1 MTLKHFIERPVLAS
15 VISIVIVIAGLIGL
29 ATLPVE
35 QYPDIA
41 PPTVMVRASYPGAS
55 AETIQKSVIVPL
67 EQAINGVEDM
77 TYMTSSAA
85 VGSASVTVYFRQ
97 GINADMAAVNVQN
110 RISRATGQ
118 LPSEVTQI
126 GVTTM
131 KRQTSMVKIFSLY
144 SPDDSYDET
153 FLSNYL
159 KINIEPRVLRIA
171 GVGEAFTLG
180 ADYSMRI
187 WLKPDVMAQYKLIPS
202 DVTAALAEQNIESA
216 TGTLGENSQNTF
228 QYTMKYRGRLM
239 TPEEFGEIVLLAQ
252 PDGTILHLSKTAAHR
267 DIPVLGVNL
276 GSLGFMAEL
285 ESKDLSRLRD
295 LCDGK
300 YEIESHMMLDVS
312 VQRDGRVIYSNLA
325 LNEALIARGNISRVI
340 RLQIFTE
347 QGKLVDVAGDG
358 VIVASP
364 TGSTAYSLSAGGP
377 VVEPTA
383 RNFIVSPICA
393 HSVHAN
399 AYVLSP
405 ERVITVQT
413 EKNSY
418 KPVLLSV
425 DGGRAFSLRSG
436 DSIEVRRSKFD
447 TKLVRL
453 SKRSFC
459 EILQKKMLMG
469 GTSNEE

>member
-1 MTLKHFIERPVLAS
+1 MLRKVILCPNPYRDAQLRVAKEAKRVLDE
-15 VISIVIVIAGLIGL
+15 VGCPNVVCLPFRNQEPPEGYGL
-29 ATLPVE
+29 
-35 QYPDIA
+35 
-41 PPTVMVRASYPGAS
+41 
-55 AETIQKSVIVPL
+55 
-67 EQAINGVEDM
+67 
-77 TYMTSSAA
+77 
-85 VGSASVTVYFRQ
+85 
-97 GINADMAAVNVQN
+97 
-110 RISRATGQ
+110 
-118 LPSEVTQI
+118 
-126 GVTTM
+126 
-131 KRQTSMVKIFSLY
+131 
-144 SPDDSYDET
+144 
-153 FLSNYL
+153 
-159 KINIEPRVLRIA
+159 NIEPLQQEIR
-171 GVGEAFTLG
+171 G
-180 ADYSMRI
+180 ADMI
-187 WLKPDVMAQYKLIPS
+187 IA
-202 DVTAALAEQNIESA
+202 
-216 TGTLGENSQNTF
+216 
-228 QYTMKYRGRLM
+228 
-239 TPEEFGEIVLLAQ
+239 FGG
-252 PDGTILHLSKTAAHR
+252 DGTILHLSKTAAHR

-285 ESKDLSRLRD
+285 ESKELSQLRD

-325 LNEALIARGNISRVI
+325 LNEALIARGSISRVI

>member
-1 MTLKHFIERPVLAS
+1 MLRKVILCPNPYRDAQLRVAKEAKRVLDE
-15 VISIVIVIAGLIGL
+15 VGCPNVVCLPFRNQEPPEGYGL
-29 ATLPVE
+29 
-35 QYPDIA
+35 
-41 PPTVMVRASYPGAS
+41 
-55 AETIQKSVIVPL
+55 
-67 EQAINGVEDM
+67 
-77 TYMTSSAA
+77 
-85 VGSASVTVYFRQ
+85 
-97 GINADMAAVNVQN
+97 
-110 RISRATGQ
+110 
-118 LPSEVTQI
+118 
-126 GVTTM
+126 
-131 KRQTSMVKIFSLY
+131 
-144 SPDDSYDET
+144 
-153 FLSNYL
+153 
-159 KINIEPRVLRIA
+159 NIEPLQQEIR
-171 GVGEAFTLG
+171 G
-180 ADYSMRI
+180 ADMI
-187 WLKPDVMAQYKLIPS
+187 IA
-202 DVTAALAEQNIESA
+202 
-216 TGTLGENSQNTF
+216 
-228 QYTMKYRGRLM
+228 
-239 TPEEFGEIVLLAQ
+239 FGG
-252 PDGTILHLSKTAAHR
+252 DGTILHLSKTAAHR
-267 DIPVLGVNL
+267 DIPVLGV
-276 GSLGFMAEL
+276 SLGFMAEL
-285 ESKDLSRLRD
+285 ESKDLLRLRD

-364 TGSTAYSLSAGGP
+364 TGGP

>member
-1 MTLKHFIERPVLAS
+1 MLRKVILCPNPYRDAQLRVAKEAKRVLDE
-15 VISIVIVIAGLIGL
+15 VGCPNVVCLPFHNQEPPEGYGL
-29 ATLPVE
+29 
-35 QYPDIA
+35 
-41 PPTVMVRASYPGAS
+41 
-55 AETIQKSVIVPL
+55 
-67 EQAINGVEDM
+67 
-77 TYMTSSAA
+77 
-85 VGSASVTVYFRQ
+85 
-97 GINADMAAVNVQN
+97 
-110 RISRATGQ
+110 
-118 LPSEVTQI
+118 
-126 GVTTM
+126 
-131 KRQTSMVKIFSLY
+131 
-144 SPDDSYDET
+144 
-153 FLSNYL
+153 
-159 KINIEPRVLRIA
+159 NIEPLQQEIR
-171 GVGEAFTLG
+171 G
-180 ADYSMRI
+180 ADMI
-187 WLKPDVMAQYKLIPS
+187 IA
-202 DVTAALAEQNIESA
+202 
-216 TGTLGENSQNTF
+216 
-228 QYTMKYRGRLM
+228 
-239 TPEEFGEIVLLAQ
+239 FGG
-252 PDGTILHLSKTAAHR
+252 DGTILHLSKTAAHR

-276 GSLGFMAEL
+276 GSLGFMAEV
-285 ESKDLSRLRD
+285 ESKELSQLRD

>member
-1 MTLKHFIERPVLAS
+1 MLRKVILCPNPYRDAQLRVAKEAKRVLDE
-15 VISIVIVIAGLIGL
+15 VGCPNVVCLPFRNQEPPEGYGL
-29 ATLPVE
+29 
-35 QYPDIA
+35 
-41 PPTVMVRASYPGAS
+41 
-55 AETIQKSVIVPL
+55 
-67 EQAINGVEDM
+67 
-77 TYMTSSAA
+77 
-85 VGSASVTVYFRQ
+85 
-97 GINADMAAVNVQN
+97 
-110 RISRATGQ
+110 
-118 LPSEVTQI
+118 
-126 GVTTM
+126 
-131 KRQTSMVKIFSLY
+131 
-144 SPDDSYDET
+144 
-153 FLSNYL
+153 
-159 KINIEPRVLRIA
+159 NIEPLQQEIR
-171 GVGEAFTLG
+171 G
-180 ADYSMRI
+180 ADMI
-187 WLKPDVMAQYKLIPS
+187 IA
-202 DVTAALAEQNIESA
+202 
-216 TGTLGENSQNTF
+216 
-228 QYTMKYRGRLM
+228 
-239 TPEEFGEIVLLAQ
+239 FGG
-252 PDGTILHLSKTAAHR
+252 DGTILHLSKTAAHR

-285 ESKDLSRLRD
+285 ESKDLLRLRD
-295 LCDGK
+295 LCDGR
-300 YEIESHMMLDVS
+300 YEIESLMMLDVS

-425 DGGRAFSLRSG
+425 DGGRTFSLRSG

>member
-1 MTLKHFIERPVLAS
+1 MLKK
-15 VISIVIVIAGLIGL
+15 VILCPNPYRDA
-29 ATLPVE
+29 
-35 QYPDIA
+35 Q
-41 PPTVMVRASYPGAS
+41 
-55 AETIQKSVIVPL
+55 
-67 EQAINGVEDM
+67 
-77 TYMTSSAA
+77 
-85 VGSASVTVYFRQ
+85 
-97 GINADMAAVNVQN
+97 
-110 RISRATGQ
+110 
-118 LPSEVTQI
+118 
-126 GVTTM
+126 
-131 KRQTSMVKIFSLY
+131 
-144 SPDDSYDET
+144 
-153 FLSNYL
+153 
-159 KINIEPRVLRIA
+159 LRIA
-171 GVGEAFTLG
+171 KEAKRVLDEVGCPNVVCLPFRNQESPEGYGLTIEPLQQELRG
-180 ADYSMRI
+180 AD
-187 WLKPDVMAQYKLIPS
+187 LII
-202 DVTAALAEQNIESA
+202 A
-216 TGTLGENSQNTF
+216 
-228 QYTMKYRGRLM
+228 
-239 TPEEFGEIVLLAQ
+239 FGG
-252 PDGTILHLSKTAAHR
+252 DGTILHLSKTAAHR

-285 ESKDLSRLRD
+285 ESKDLSRLCD
-295 LCDGK
+295 LYDGK
-300 YEIESHMMLDVS
+300 YEVESHMMLDVS

>member
-1 MTLKHFIERPVLAS
+1 MLRKVILCPNPYRDAQLRVAKEAKRVLDE
-15 VISIVIVIAGLIGL
+15 VGCPNVVCLPFRNQEPPEGYGL
-29 ATLPVE
+29 
-35 QYPDIA
+35 
-41 PPTVMVRASYPGAS
+41 
-55 AETIQKSVIVPL
+55 
-67 EQAINGVEDM
+67 
-77 TYMTSSAA
+77 
-85 VGSASVTVYFRQ
+85 
-97 GINADMAAVNVQN
+97 
-110 RISRATGQ
+110 
-118 LPSEVTQI
+118 
-126 GVTTM
+126 
-131 KRQTSMVKIFSLY
+131 
-144 SPDDSYDET
+144 
-153 FLSNYL
+153 
-159 KINIEPRVLRIA
+159 NIEPLQQEIR
-171 GVGEAFTLG
+171 G
-180 ADYSMRI
+180 ADMI
-187 WLKPDVMAQYKLIPS
+187 IA
-202 DVTAALAEQNIESA
+202 
-216 TGTLGENSQNTF
+216 
-228 QYTMKYRGRLM
+228 
-239 TPEEFGEIVLLAQ
+239 FGG
-252 PDGTILHLSKTAAHR
+252 DGTILHLSKTAAHR

-285 ESKDLSRLRD
+285 ESRELSQLRD

-436 DSIEVRRSKFD
+436 DCIEVRRSKFD

>member
-1 MTLKHFIERPVLAS
+1 MLRKVILCPNPYRDAQLRVAKEAKRVLDE
-15 VISIVIVIAGLIGL
+15 VGCPNVVCLPFRNQEPPEGYGL
-29 ATLPVE
+29 
-35 QYPDIA
+35 
-41 PPTVMVRASYPGAS
+41 
-55 AETIQKSVIVPL
+55 
-67 EQAINGVEDM
+67 
-77 TYMTSSAA
+77 
-85 VGSASVTVYFRQ
+85 
-97 GINADMAAVNVQN
+97 
-110 RISRATGQ
+110 
-118 LPSEVTQI
+118 
-126 GVTTM
+126 
-131 KRQTSMVKIFSLY
+131 
-144 SPDDSYDET
+144 
-153 FLSNYL
+153 
-159 KINIEPRVLRIA
+159 NIEPLQQEIR
-171 GVGEAFTLG
+171 G
-180 ADYSMRI
+180 ADMI
-187 WLKPDVMAQYKLIPS
+187 IA
-202 DVTAALAEQNIESA
+202 
-216 TGTLGENSQNTF
+216 
-228 QYTMKYRGRLM
+228 
-239 TPEEFGEIVLLAQ
+239 FGG
-252 PDGTILHLSKTAAHR
+252 DGTILHLSKTAAHR

-285 ESKDLSRLRD
+285 ESKELSQLRD

-347 QGKLVDVAGDG
+347 QGKLVNVAGDG

>member
-1 MTLKHFIERPVLAS
+1 MLRKVILCPNPYRDAQLRVAKEAKRVLDE
-15 VISIVIVIAGLIGL
+15 VGCPNVVCLPFRNQEPPEGYGL
-29 ATLPVE
+29 
-35 QYPDIA
+35 
-41 PPTVMVRASYPGAS
+41 
-55 AETIQKSVIVPL
+55 
-67 EQAINGVEDM
+67 
-77 TYMTSSAA
+77 
-85 VGSASVTVYFRQ
+85 
-97 GINADMAAVNVQN
+97 
-110 RISRATGQ
+110 
-118 LPSEVTQI
+118 
-126 GVTTM
+126 
-131 KRQTSMVKIFSLY
+131 
-144 SPDDSYDET
+144 
-153 FLSNYL
+153 
-159 KINIEPRVLRIA
+159 NIEPLQQEIR
-171 GVGEAFTLG
+171 G
-180 ADYSMRI
+180 ADMI
-187 WLKPDVMAQYKLIPS
+187 IA
-202 DVTAALAEQNIESA
+202 
-216 TGTLGENSQNTF
+216 
-228 QYTMKYRGRLM
+228 
-239 TPEEFGEIVLLAQ
+239 FGG
-252 PDGTILHLSKTAAHR
+252 DGTILHLSKTAAHR

-285 ESKDLSRLRD
+285 ESKDLLRLRD

-300 YEIESHMMLDVS
+300 YEIGSHMMLDVS

>member
-1 MTLKHFIERPVLAS
+1 MLKKVILCPNPYRDAQLRVAREAKRVLDEAGCPNVVCLPFRNQEKIE
-15 VISIVIVIAGLIGL
+15 GFGL
-29 ATLPVE
+29 A
-35 QYPDIA
+35 
-41 PPTVMVRASYPGAS
+41 
-55 AETIQKSVIVPL
+55 
-67 EQAINGVEDM
+67 
-77 TYMTSSAA
+77 
-85 VGSASVTVYFRQ
+85 
-97 GINADMAAVNVQN
+97 
-110 RISRATGQ
+110 
-118 LPSEVTQI
+118 
-126 GVTTM
+126 
-131 KRQTSMVKIFSLY
+131 
-144 SPDDSYDET
+144 
-153 FLSNYL
+153 
-159 KINIEPRVLRIA
+159 IEPLQQELR
-171 GVGEAFTLG
+171 G
-180 ADYSMRI
+180 AD
-187 WLKPDVMAQYKLIPS
+187 LI
-202 DVTAALAEQNIESA
+202 VA
-216 TGTLGENSQNTF
+216 
-228 QYTMKYRGRLM
+228 
-239 TPEEFGEIVLLAQ
+239 FGG
-252 PDGTILHLSKTAAHR
+252 DGTILHLSKTAAHR
-267 DIPVLGVNL
+267 DVPVLGVNL

-285 ESKDLSRLRD
+285 ESKDLARLRD
-295 LCDGK
+295 LCNGRYDV
-300 YEIESHMMLDVS
+300 ESRMMLDVN
-312 VQRDGRVIYSNLA
+312 VLRDGRVIYSNLA
-325 LNEALIARGNISRVI
+325 LNEALIARGNVSRVI
-340 RLQIFTE
+340 RLKISTE
-347 QGKLVDVAGDG
+347 QGKLVDIAGDG

-399 AYVLSP
+399 AYVLSS